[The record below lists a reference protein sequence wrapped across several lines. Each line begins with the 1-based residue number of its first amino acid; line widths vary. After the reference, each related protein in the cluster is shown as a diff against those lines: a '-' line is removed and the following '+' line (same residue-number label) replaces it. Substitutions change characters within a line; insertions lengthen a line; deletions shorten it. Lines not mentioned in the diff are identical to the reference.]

1 MNKYPIVI
9 YLDKN
14 LTKEVSSLQQ
24 KLSKLTGTRAC
35 LDLWEP
41 HLTIGSA
48 VIEDNVELL
57 AQDIQN
63 AVKGIHPFKVQLKDF
78 AYMNIWTGIK
88 MAPSYIL
95 HSIRSLEFKDT
106 LKRVTMSPY
115 VVYIHVIKNNN
126 LEELAKTIKTVTDKR
141 KLAYRQPWP
150 YTPHITIAFRDLTKE
165 GFVQAKKLLA
175 TEKFS
180 GELLIDHIAIVKEN
194 DNGTCTELQRIKL
207 R

>member
-1 MNKYPIVI
+1 MKYPIVI

-14 LTKEVSSLQQ
+14 LTKDVRSLQQ
-24 KLSKLTGTRAC
+24 RLSKLTGARAC

-48 VIEDNVELL
+48 VIEDDVALL
-57 AQDIQN
+57 AKDIEN
-63 AVKGIHPFKVQLKDF
+63 AVKGIKPFNVKIENF
-78 AYMNIWTGIK
+78 AYMDIWTGIK

-106 LKRVTMSPY
+106 LNRVTMSPY
-115 VVYIHVIKNNN
+115 VVYINVIKNNN
-126 LEELAKTIKTVTDKR
+126 LEELAKAIKTVTDKR

-175 TEKFS
+175 KEKFS
-180 GELLIDHIAIVKEN
+180 REVLIDHVAIVKEN
-194 DNGTCTELQRIKL
+194 ANGTCTELQRITL